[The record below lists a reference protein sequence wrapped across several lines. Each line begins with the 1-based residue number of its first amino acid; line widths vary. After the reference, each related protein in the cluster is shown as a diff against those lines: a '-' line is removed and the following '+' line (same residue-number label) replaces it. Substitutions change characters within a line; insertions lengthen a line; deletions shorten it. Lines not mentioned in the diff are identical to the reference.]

1 MSDIQLSLL
10 GIYDQHPEILDAE
23 SLLLP
28 AGVDRDVLVPRLL
41 AETAELEILYPEPTT
56 LQTVIRAWS
65 TARRPSW
72 ERIYAALTA
81 EYNPL
86 HNYDRTETESGTD
99 TGTVHTDDD
108 STDTG
113 TVRNVEE
120 ISDTGSGTNSATTQG
135 DVTGYNSN
143 TFAGNDKQTT
153 SGSNS
158 SSASRDRDNTETRNL
173 SRGRDVLETR
183 NLANTRSLRAYGNIG
198 VTTNAQMISGEID
211 VRSTDI
217 YTIIADEFRSYFC
230 LLIY

>member
-1 MSDIQLSLL
+1 MSDITLSLL
-10 GIYDQHPEILDAE
+10 GIYNQAPEILDADT
-23 SLLLP
+23 LLLP
-28 AGVDRDVLVPRLL
+28 AGIDREVLVPRLL

-65 TARRPSW
+65 AARRPSW

-135 DVTGYNSN
+135 DVTGYNR
-143 TFAGNDKQTT
+143 TPLPA
-153 SGSNS
+153 
-158 SSASRDRDNTETRNL
+158 
-173 SRGRDVLETR
+173 
-183 NLANTRSLRAYGNIG
+183 
-198 VTTNAQMISGEID
+198 TTNRPPPATTPPARPATATIPKLATCPADGTSWRRATWPTPAASAPMAISE
-211 VRSTDI
+211 
-217 YTIIADEFRSYFC
+217 
-230 LLIY
+230 